1 MPQDAGTICSVL
13 DVSLAARWKGEML
26 ALVGAKHLLPVR
38 KRKLEKEEAGRLLP
52 KLVRNY
58 PARTRENEQSM
69 R

>member
-1 MPQDAGTICSVL
+1 
-13 DVSLAARWKGEML
+13 ML